1 MKPSPAGIEPWQ
13 WVRADVSSD
22 VRPASKQA
30 SRERCCSSPLNWLF
44 AEIKTLCFCLSNLH
58 VQTSRNN
65 LLCLNL
71 GAIIK
76 IKKNS
81 YMYVAVPGIYL
92 SIDLFNGDRG
102 FAATGYTHAGKSRER
117 KSLTL

>member
-1 MKPSPAGIEPWQ
+1 MLKLRGNH
-13 WVRADVSSD
+13 
-22 VRPASKQA
+22 K
-30 SRERCCSSPLNWLF
+30 
-44 AEIKTLCFCLSNLH
+44 K
-58 VQTSRNN
+58 
-65 LLCLNL
+65 
-71 GAIIK
+71 
-76 IKKNS
+76 KKNS

>member
-1 MKPSPAGIEPWQ
+1 M
-13 WVRADVSSD
+13 
-22 VRPASKQA
+22 
-30 SRERCCSSPLNWLF
+30 
-44 AEIKTLCFCLSNLH
+44 
-58 VQTSRNN
+58 QTSRNN

-71 GAIIK
+71 GTI
-76 IKKNS
+76 IKKNG